1 MRLIALARAAFEAQG
16 LHLRRVARA
25 RGIQAALAATA
36 AVFALMLLL
45 MLHVAAFA
53 ALVDDWGAPGAA
65 LLVAAGDL
73 VLMVIIGIAAG
84 RAGHD
89 RVAEEALVVRNEA
102 MRQLGDSAARA
113 AMLLPLLKS
122 QGAKKGLIGAA
133 VTALVL
139 GILSRR

>member
-1 MRLIALARAAFEAQG
+1 VRLIALARAAFEAQG

-36 AVFALMLLL
+36 AVFAVMLLL

-53 ALVDDWGAPGAA
+53 ALVEDWGAPVAA

-73 VLMVIIGIAAG
+73 VLVLIIGIAAK
-84 RAGHD
+84 RSGHD
-89 RVAEEALVVRNEA
+89 RVAEEALVVRDEA
-102 MRQLGDSAARA
+102 MRQLGESAARA
-113 AMLLPLLKS
+113 AMLVPLLKS

-139 GILSRR
+139 GIFSRR